1 MKYKVL
7 LVHPQDKSKNLEDET
22 FAPTDQDLA
31 ALYGVMYPGY
41 KIQIIE
47 RTNEAVPAG
56 IGARPGSIP
65 LSQQLANSMPE
76 VAPNQGGGG
85 GGGHRPGPAPSSITF
100 KDGNAEYK
108 MENGKIF
115 KREWVK
121 CDDNDIRI
129 VHRSDPKTEF
139 PAEDMIEI
147 QKLQWTELKNEE
159 KKP

>member
-22 FAPTDQDLA
+22 YAPTDQDLA

-41 KIQIIE
+41 KIQVIE
-47 RTNEAVPAG
+47 KTNEAVPAG
-56 IGARPGSIP
+56 VGAKPGSIP
-65 LSQQLANSMPE
+65 LSEQLANSMPGG
-76 VAPNQGGGG
+76 APPNQGGGG
-85 GGGHRPGPAPSSITF
+85 NRPGPAPALVTF
-100 KDGNAEYK
+100 KDGGTEYK
-108 MENGKIF
+108 VEQGKIF

>member
-7 LVHPQDKSKNLEDET
+7 LIHPQDKTRNLEDET
-22 FAPTDQDLA
+22 FAPTDNDLA

-47 RTNEAVPAG
+47 KTNEAVPAG
-56 IGARPGSIP
+56 IGAKPGSVP
-65 LSQQLANSMPE
+65 LSEQLANSIPGG
-76 VAPNQGGGG
+76 APNQGQPGA
-85 GGGHRPGPAPSSITF
+85 RPGPPPASVTF
-100 KDGNAEYK
+100 KDGEAEYK

-121 CDDNDIRI
+121 CTDADIRI
-129 VHRSDPKTEF
+129 VHRSDLKTEF